1 MIHHEV
7 DNRKR
12 TSLCTTFI
20 QVIQYQGIISV
31 PQTSNTNTLQTGI
44 THYVIIIHCNT
55 CHKHVWHRSVYF
67 TESVTKYAN
76 STVLLEL
83 LLFNSFF
90 SVIALDLTFIS
101 YSSQENQNINTKKNR
116 TVKNI
121 RQLPTG
127 LYGLVLCLCS
137 YTVFTHHKVN
147 KSFSQN
153 VMYMGVG
160 WIQSYL
166 GGKPEIFNQPNTCA
180 LRKIHILGR
189 PCSEWLGPLIWVS
202 SWSSGYWVSPRWCAP
217 AGCQCTAP
225 APWSY
230 RPFWRAAPAASPP
243 GRSALPGS
251 AGSRDL

>member
-1 MIHHEV
+1 MIQHEV

-20 QVIQYQGIISV
+20 RVIQYQGIISGNNIC
-31 PQTSNTNTLQTGI
+31 TSDKQYKHFTDRYYSLYSKCN
-44 THYVIIIHCNT
+44 YVIIINCNT
-55 CHKHVWHRSVYF
+55 CHKHVWHRSVCF

-137 YTVFTHHKVN
+137 YTIFIHHKVN

-153 VMYMGVG
+153 VMN
-160 WIQSYL
+160 
-166 GGKPEIFNQPNTCA
+166 NQIVNNQNVMN
-180 LRKIHILGR
+180 K
-189 PCSEWLGPLIWVS
+189 S
-202 SWSSGYWVSPRWCAP
+202 
-217 AGCQCTAP
+217 
-225 APWSY
+225 
-230 RPFWRAAPAASPP
+230 ASVQ
-243 GRSALPGS
+243 
-251 AGSRDL
+251 